1 VKPLPALMVA
11 PNGARLTRA
20 DHPALPVTLPQ
31 IVDTAR
37 ACFDAGADGLHL
49 HLRDSMG
56 GHVLDAGLYDEAL
69 AELALAVPE
78 LSVQITTESVGLYEA
93 AFQRRLALATRARL
107 VSVALRE
114 ILADGDEAAA
124 RRMHEAAAERDIAL
138 QYILYAPHEVDSLAE
153 FLGRDRVSRAQLLFV
168 LGSHGGHDG
177 SPAMLP
183 PFLVRLEQLNV
194 TPDWMVCAFGRPET
208 DCLLAAHD
216 AGGKLR
222 VGFENN
228 MTMRNGRRARDNAER
243 VAEIRRLTAAS
254 VRSKAG

>member
-1 VKPLPALMVA
+1 MKPLPALMVA
-11 PNGARLTRA
+11 PNGARLTHA

-49 HLRDSMG
+49 HLRDHEGKHM
-56 GHVLDAGLYDEAL
+56 LDAGLYDEAL
-69 AELALAVPE
+69 AELALAVPDMR
-78 LSVQITTESVGLYEA
+78 VQITTESVGLYEA

-243 VAEIRRLTAAS
+243 VAEIRRLTASA